1 MKRAIK
7 ALAFIFI
14 FVLLFSSVSPAA
26 AANAGAWRQSGGRWW
41 YEFNKGGY
49 AHSQWIQDK
58 NIWYYFDNEGWMV
71 TGWRKVDGITY
82 YFNPS
87 GAMVTGWQKI
97 NNTWYYFDKSGA
109 MKTGWVLYNNKW
121 YFLTSDGSMAT
132 GWLTDQG
139 VKYYLNSDGD
149 MVTGWKMIQGNW
161 YFFSSSGAMMT
172 GWIQDG
178 PWYYLDKNGKMLT
191 GWIEYKN
198 NWYYLKSS
206 GAMATGKLT
215 IDGVTYTFTSS
226 GELSY
231 PAAASKSTE
240 VIEEDIA
247 YKTEYQNDYNRFV
260 EEGNKVIRAGS
271 KGERKITYEVT
282 YTFGKETSRSIVS
295 NAVTKDP
302 VNEIISVPKKQ
313 HKTETKEETKTEKV
327 AYSIINQSDPTRM
340 KSEPDIVLQEGK
352 TGTRT
357 IVYSVTYK
365 DGIETDRR
373 VKSDSITK
381 QPVDKIIKV
390 ATGEYSVS
398 YEKETVTIP
407 YETEILDAPNWYLGE
422 EEIVKVGQNGEKE
435 ITYAIKKDCNGDIV
449 SWEVYA
455 ETFTKNVVN
464 QVIYRGSF
472 VPVVTYSYAQVPNL
486 PECDSSKRDSSL
498 DAECAE
504 WAMGM
509 AKSNN
514 VIHSGLGHGESVGAW
529 GSMEGVV
536 FGRNYIVI
544 STQDGQTYSG
554 NVSLGSHGGGLLS
567 SGDKWG
573 AGCATRSETQPD
585 GSVVTVY
592 FACARSEL
600 N

>member
-1 MKRAIK
+1 MDQ
-7 ALAFIFI
+7 F
-14 FVLLFSSVSPAA
+14 
-26 AANAGAWRQSGGRWW
+26 
-41 YEFNKGGY
+41 
-49 AHSQWIQDK
+49 AHRYIS
-58 NIWYYFDNEGWMV
+58 
-71 TGWRKVDGITY
+71 
-82 YFNPS
+82 
-87 GAMVTGWQKI
+87 
-97 NNTWYYFDKSGA
+97 
-109 MKTGWVLYNNKW
+109 
-121 YFLTSDGSMAT
+121 
-132 GWLTDQG
+132 
-139 VKYYLNSDGD
+139 
-149 MVTGWKMIQGNW
+149 
-161 YFFSSSGAMMT
+161 
-172 GWIQDG
+172 
-178 PWYYLDKNGKMLT
+178 
-191 GWIEYKN
+191 
-198 NWYYLKSS
+198 
-206 GAMATGKLT
+206 
-215 IDGVTYTFTSS
+215 
-226 GELSY
+226 
-231 PAAASKSTE
+231 
-240 VIEEDIA
+240 
-247 YKTEYQNDYNRFV
+247 
-260 EEGNKVIRAGS
+260 
-271 KGERKITYEVT
+271 
-282 YTFGKETSRSIVS
+282 SRSIVS

>member
-1 MKRAIK
+1 MKRLSR
-7 ALAFIFI
+7 ALAFMLIVI
-14 FVLLFSSVSPAA
+14 MSISAVSFAFAA
-26 AANAGAWRQSGGRWW
+26 ESGAWRQSGGRWW

-71 TGWRKVDGITY
+71 TGWRKVDGVTY

-109 MKTGWVLYNNKW
+109 MKIGWVLYNNKW

-172 GWIQDG
+172 GWLQDG

-231 PAAASKSTE
+231 PSANSKATE
-240 VIEEDIA
+240 ETEEDIT
-247 YKTEYQNDYNRFV
+247 YKTEYQNDYDRFV

-271 KGERKITYEVT
+271 KGKRKITYEVT

-313 HKTETKEETKTEKV
+313 HKTETV

-340 KSEPDIVLQEGK
+340 KGEPDIVLQEGK

-398 YEKETVTIP
+398 YEKEIVTIP
-407 YETEILDAPNWYLGE
+407 YETEIQDAPNWYLGE
-422 EEIVKVGQNGEKE
+422 EEIAKVGQDGEKE
-435 ITYAIKKDCNGDIV
+435 ITYAIKKDCNGNIV
-449 SWEVYA
+449 SWEVFS
-455 ETFTKNVVN
+455 EKTTKKVVN

-486 PECDSSKRDSSL
+486 PECDSSRRSSAL
-498 DAECAE
+498 DADCAE
-504 WAMGM
+504 WAMTM
-509 AKSNN
+509 AKADRVYHSNADW
-514 VIHSGLGHGESVGAW
+514 SESVGAW
-529 GSMEGVV
+529 SSMEGVV
-536 FGRNYIVI
+536 YGRDYTVI

-554 NVSLGSHGGGLLS
+554 NVSLGSHGGEMLATS
-567 SGDKWG
+567 NIWG
-573 AGCATRSETQPD
+573 AGCVLRSETQPD
-585 GSVVTVY
+585 GAINTIY
-592 FACARSEL
+592 FACARG